1 MASQQQKQSEKWGS
15 RLAAGVKDAI
25 LDLVLDRA
33 HYTPS
38 QIKAKLTEQDDEY
51 MVEHGG
57 NRKFKRKPSLSAIE
71 RGVRLFRPKNEGETW
86 RPNFEDSAQD
96 ARAILDVHGAVIA
109 NILDDGK
116 KPGGGGLTN
125 QWAEWILCAFK
136 LAPGLKPYG
145 VYLLARLMYIR
156 DLGELD
162 PEPLDV
168 FLAMA
173 PWTSP
178 KASGQYYRAVKKGY
192 LPLVPQM
199 EQLELEILRDQSKQL
214 KAELGIFGSPA
225 AFSEFTDQ
233 ERTETEPENQSEVDA

>member
-1 MASQQQKQSEKWGS
+1 MTSQKQKQSEKWGS

-25 LDLVLDRA
+25 LGLMLDEVN
-33 HYTPS
+33 YSPS
-38 QIKAKLTEQDDEY
+38 QILTKLEEQDDEY
-51 MVEHGG
+51 MVEHRG
-57 NRKFKRKPSLSAIE
+57 NRKFKRMPSLSAIE
-71 RGVRLFRPKNEGETW
+71 RGVRLYRPKNEGETW
-86 RPNFEDSAQD
+86 RPDFEDSKQD

-125 QWAEWILCAFK
+125 QWAESILCAFK
-136 LAPGLKPYG
+136 LAPGLKLYG

-156 DLGELD
+156 DLGDLD
-162 PEPLDV
+162 PEPLNV

-178 KASGQYYRAVKKGY
+178 KASSQYYRAVEKGY

-199 EQLELEILRDQSKQL
+199 EQLELEILRDHNKQL
-214 KAELGIFGSPA
+214 NAELGIFGGPA
-225 AFSEFTDQ
+225 TFSELTDG
-233 ERTETEPENQSEVDA
+233 EPTKTEPESQSEVDA